1 MLAVTV
7 DVLVIYLR
15 TLASP
20 LPSWPSPPVI
30 STLGGPVPSV
40 LVILHRLWT
49 HTAAI
54 RCCCCRDAL
63 HSVFCK
69 MPAILELIVRNSAQT
84 KGYLDDHYKDF
95 YHTVNAHTHPC
106 TPTPRPQKPQI
117 GKIIGA
123 EQNIIGLPCS
133 IFGA

>member
-1 MLAVTV
+1 MLRAVTV
-7 DVLVIYLR
+7 DVLVIYLS

-40 LVILHRLWT
+40 LVILHRLCA
-49 HTAAI
+49 HTAVI

-84 KGYLDDHYKDF
+84 MGYLDVSQRALPHGQRP
-95 YHTVNAHTHPC
+95 HTHPC

-117 GKIIGA
+117 GKIIG
-123 EQNIIGLPCS
+123 EERNIIGTC
-133 IFGA
+133 IT